1 MLKTSLGIT
10 CWYKNNAFILASVL
24 ALVLSGCEKEE
35 NKKVD
40 TSKKI
45 AVVVYMAAEN
55 NLSNDANLDFNEMIL
70 GCKYMTDNDRLFV
83 YMDNAN
89 NSALPCIYEISKND
103 IDNIKNKEIK
113 PSFTYDT
120 DHNSASTNTLG
131 KVLDHVYTRFGADSY
146 RLVLWSHGS
155 GWVPSMSDIK
165 ANIRP
170 TLKAFGVD
178 TGNNDKYSSMG
189 SQMDIT
195 DLAKTLE
202 KRSPLELI
210 MFDACFMQTIEVA
223 YELRKSSRYI
233 IGSPAEIPGWGAPYD
248 DILHPLF
255 TDSLDVNA
263 VISSYQKNYKENHS
277 WFGILLSA
285 IDCQEIEE
293 FAQIHKE
300 MMHKYCERPKEV
312 DLNGVQNYFIFDDW
326 KSMSDLPDQYD
337 IKGLM
342 QRIITNE
349 EDYIQWETSLNRL
362 IPHSC
367 HDNTWY
373 TMYTSNTQEV
383 DAKQYSGLS
392 MYLEQEKYSGHYYY
406 DGYHQTGWAK
416 AMK

>member
-1 MLKTSLGIT
+1 MSKSLLGLK
-10 CWYKNNAFILASVL
+10 CWYKNHIILLIPILAF
-24 ALVLSGCEKEE
+24 VLSGCEKE
-35 NKKVD
+35 NNNKVD

-45 AVVVYMAAEN
+45 AVVVYMAGES
-55 NLSNDANLDFNEMIL
+55 NLSDDANVDFNEMIL
-70 GCKYMTDNDRLFV
+70 GCQYMTDNDRLFV

-89 NSALPCIYEISKND
+89 RSTLPCIYEISKKD
-103 IDNIKNKEIK
+103 INNEKRKEIK
-113 PSFTYDT
+113 PTFTFDT
-120 DHNSASTNTLG
+120 DHNSASTNTLC

-373 TMYTSNTQEV
+373 TIYTSNTQEV